1 MHQNPPAGFAKRQ
14 KVLPKLLRV
23 SVVFTEL
30 FCAIVGCAPFCWSFH
45 STHVILLWNEFVIT
59 CWFFFRQALS
69 DASKSPYP
77 GTKVFWLEAA
87 CWKESGWH
95 LEVMIQKVA
104 TGSMDPSQPR
114 ESSFQIGRHNQRTCH
129 SAGGARI
136 HPQIKGTHPTCRFFF
151 MSSIWYGWKFESTVT
166 DGAE

>member
-1 MHQNPPAGFAKRQ
+1 MGEGGCCFEFCELCVDNAEMPKLIKNYCSGAAGFAKRQ

-69 DASKSPYP
+69 DAPKSPYP
-77 GTKVFWLEAA
+77 DTKVF
-87 CWKESGWH
+87 
-95 LEVMIQKVA
+95 
-104 TGSMDPSQPR
+104 
-114 ESSFQIGRHNQRTCH
+114 
-129 SAGGARI
+129 
-136 HPQIKGTHPTCRFFF
+136 
-151 MSSIWYGWKFESTVT
+151 
-166 DGAE
+166 